1 MTASRHL
8 VLHGAS
14 GRMGQSI
21 LRLLQDSSL
30 KLGAALVRPG
40 SAWVGESIG
49 KHVSGVNVEIE
60 FTDALDPD
68 MACDVLMD
76 FSHGESFSA
85 ALELAR
91 YRGAAFVSGT
101 TGLNP
106 LQQSELAHAAQHI
119 PVIWSANFS
128 LGVALLTRLVR
139 EASRSLGALADV
151 EIVETHH
158 RYKQDAPSGTAW
170 HLGQA
175 VAEGRDIQ
183 LETVAVIDRSA
194 LQSPRRAGEIGFAS
208 LRAGDVVG
216 EHSVLFAL
224 EGERLTLSHSA
235 GHRDLFARGALRA
248 AEWVIGRPPG
258 LYRMEDVL
266 G

>member
-1 MTASRHL
+1 MTAARYL
-8 VLHGAS
+8 VLHGAA

-21 LRLLQDSSL
+21 LRLLPESSL

-40 SAWVGESIG
+40 SAWVGEPIAD
-49 KHVSGVNVEIE
+49 HVSGAKVDQE
-60 FTDALDPD
+60 FLDALDPD
-68 MACDVLMD
+68 AECSVLMD

-128 LGVALLTRLVR
+128 VGVALLTRLVR
-139 EASRSLGALADV
+139 EASRALGSSADV

-158 RYKQDAPSGTAW
+158 RHKQDAPSGTAW

-175 VAEGRDIQ
+175 VAEGREIVLD
-183 LETVAVIDRSA
+183 TVAVTDRAA
-194 LQSPRRAGEIGFAS
+194 LQSARQPGEIGFAS

-216 EHSVLFAL
+216 EHTVLFAL

-248 AEWVIGRPPG
+248 AEWIIGRPAG